1 MNFRVIRLHFS
12 TTCEW
17 EQAINGKISEKTQS
31 QCHQFVM
38 ALDDNFFFRSRRS
51 ALRFP
56 WAKDVLCSRCC
67 RFLWAADFAV
77 RRISCADV
85 TCSLL
90 QESVGGPLSVGH
102 VAQSTCTILEYG
114 SAQGY
119 VGLTSASGADLRVA
133 RLQGF
138 GCCWRRGFCEAT
150 QQRNLFSPWAPL
162 EVPRRLTSE

>member
-119 VGLTSASGADLRVA
+119 DIMWDLPVPPALIYASRGSRVSAAVGVAGSARPPSSVTSSRPGHLSRS
-133 RLQGF
+133 
-138 GCCWRRGFCEAT
+138 RGG
-150 QQRNLFSPWAPL
+150 
-162 EVPRRLTSE
+162 